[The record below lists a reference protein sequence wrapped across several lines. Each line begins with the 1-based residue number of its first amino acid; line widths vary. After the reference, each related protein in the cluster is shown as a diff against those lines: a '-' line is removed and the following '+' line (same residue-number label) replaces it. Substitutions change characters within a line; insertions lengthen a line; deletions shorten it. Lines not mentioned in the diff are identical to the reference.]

1 MTDPHTNQKKRKK
14 DDFLMQGM
22 ILAIAMVMTKVIGA
36 LYRIPLTNIL
46 GDEGNGFYGY
56 AFEVYAFALMLSSL
70 SLPTA
75 VSKLVSARM
84 AMRQRRNAFRVFL
97 GSLVFSVIVGVL
109 ASLIVFFGADMIA
122 ANLMKSPLSAY
133 ALRVLAVGLFV
144 VALLGVLRGYFQGLG
159 TMMPTAVSQIIEQ
172 VVNAVVSIAGASVL
186 FKIGIAAGEKR
197 NEELLGPAYGAAG
210 GTLGTVAG
218 AVFALLFLLFS
229 FFIYRKVIRRQ
240 IRADRTKKKESYRH
254 ILKILI
260 LTIIPVIFSTAIY
273 NINQILD
280 LSFFNQI
287 MAAQGFTEKEYMT
300 LQGIYTGKYNTLI
313 NIPLAMANGL
323 AASVI
328 PSLTMA
334 AATKNKK
341 EIHGK
346 IEQTIKLTMLI
357 AIPCFIGFIV
367 LAKPLMILLYNDANT
382 TPALTLALG
391 AVTVVLYSLS
401 TVTNSILQGL
411 DKMAEPAKNAG
422 ISLIVHLA
430 ALFLMLI
437 VFKWNIYALV
447 GSNIIFSLCMCYLNI
462 RAIRLTCGY
471 RQEIDKTYLK
481 PLTAALVMGIVT
493 YVVHLLFDVLI
504 GGRFVATGLS
514 ILIAMP
520 VYAVV
525 VLKLGTLSKRFYR
538 IAKRG
543 CDLPDMQETASASGA
558 LEKINSVGV

>member
-1 MTDPHTNQKKRKK
+1 
-14 DDFLMQGM
+14 
-22 ILAIAMVMTKVIGA
+22 
-36 LYRIPLTNIL
+36 
-46 GDEGNGFYGY
+46 
-56 AFEVYAFALMLSSL
+56 
-70 SLPTA
+70 
-75 VSKLVSARM
+75 
-84 AMRQRRNAFRVFL
+84 
-97 GSLVFSVIVGVL
+97 
-109 ASLIVFFGADMIA
+109 MIA

-422 ISLIVHLA
+422 LSLIVHLA

-525 VLKLGTLSKRFYR
+525 ALKLGTLSKKDFTALPKGDAIYR
-538 IAKRG
+538 ICKKLHL
-543 CDLPDMQETASASGA
+543 LPGH
-558 LEKINSVGV
+558 

>member
-1 MTDPHTNQKKRKK
+1 MTDSHTNQKKRKK

-229 FFIYRKVIRRQ
+229 FFIYRKVIQRQ
-240 IRADRTKKKESYRH
+240 IRADRTKKKESYRY

-525 VLKLGTLSKRFYR
+525 VLKLGTLSKKDFTALPKGDAIYR
-538 IAKRG
+538 ICKKLHL
-543 CDLPDMQETASASGA
+543 LPGH
-558 LEKINSVGV
+558 

>member
-1 MTDPHTNQKKRKK
+1 
-14 DDFLMQGM
+14 
-22 ILAIAMVMTKVIGA
+22 
-36 LYRIPLTNIL
+36 
-46 GDEGNGFYGY
+46 
-56 AFEVYAFALMLSSL
+56 
-70 SLPTA
+70 
-75 VSKLVSARM
+75 
-84 AMRQRRNAFRVFL
+84 
-97 GSLVFSVIVGVL
+97 
-109 ASLIVFFGADMIA
+109 
-122 ANLMKSPLSAY
+122 
-133 ALRVLAVGLFV
+133 
-144 VALLGVLRGYFQGLG
+144 
-159 TMMPTAVSQIIEQ
+159 
-172 VVNAVVSIAGASVL
+172 
-186 FKIGIAAGEKR
+186 
-197 NEELLGPAYGAAG
+197 
-210 GTLGTVAG
+210 
-218 AVFALLFLLFS
+218 
-229 FFIYRKVIRRQ
+229 
-240 IRADRTKKKESYRH
+240 
-254 ILKILI
+254 
-260 LTIIPVIFSTAIY
+260 
-273 NINQILD
+273 
-280 LSFFNQI
+280 
-287 MAAQGFTEKEYMT
+287 
-300 LQGIYTGKYNTLI
+300 
-313 NIPLAMANGL
+313 MANGL

-422 ISLIVHLA
+422 LSLIVHLA

-525 VLKLGTLSKRFYR
+525 VLKLGTLSKKDFTALPKGDAIYR
-538 IAKRG
+538 ICKKLHL
-543 CDLPDMQETASASGA
+543 LPGH
-558 LEKINSVGV
+558 

>member
-218 AVFALLFLLFS
+218 AVFALRCLLFS

-525 VLKLGTLSKRFYR
+525 VLKLGTLSKKDFTALPKGDAIYR
-538 IAKRG
+538 ICKKLHL
-543 CDLPDMQETASASGA
+543 LPGH
-558 LEKINSVGV
+558 

>member
-22 ILAIAMVMTKVIGA
+22 ILALAMVMTKVIGA

-411 DKMAEPAKNAG
+411 NKMAEPAKNAG
-422 ISLIVHLA
+422 ISLIVQLA

-525 VLKLGTLSKRFYR
+525 VLKLGTLSKKDFTALPKGDAIYR
-538 IAKRG
+538 ICKKLHL
-543 CDLPDMQETASASGA
+543 LPGH
-558 LEKINSVGV
+558 

>member
-240 IRADRTKKKESYRH
+240 NPCRPDKEKRKLPSYF
-254 ILKILI
+254 K
-260 LTIIPVIFSTAIY
+260 
-273 NINQILD
+273 NIDPDNHSGHLQYGD
-280 LSFFNQI
+280 L
-287 MAAQGFTEKEYMT
+287 
-300 LQGIYTGKYNTLI
+300 
-313 NIPLAMANGL
+313 
-323 AASVI
+323 
-328 PSLTMA
+328 
-334 AATKNKK
+334 
-341 EIHGK
+341 
-346 IEQTIKLTMLI
+346 
-357 AIPCFIGFIV
+357 
-367 LAKPLMILLYNDANT
+367 
-382 TPALTLALG
+382 
-391 AVTVVLYSLS
+391 
-401 TVTNSILQGL
+401 
-411 DKMAEPAKNAG
+411 
-422 ISLIVHLA
+422 
-430 ALFLMLI
+430 
-437 VFKWNIYALV
+437 
-447 GSNIIFSLCMCYLNI
+447 
-462 RAIRLTCGY
+462 
-471 RQEIDKTYLK
+471 
-481 PLTAALVMGIVT
+481 
-493 YVVHLLFDVLI
+493 
-504 GGRFVATGLS
+504 
-514 ILIAMP
+514 
-520 VYAVV
+520 
-525 VLKLGTLSKRFYR
+525 
-538 IAKRG
+538 
-543 CDLPDMQETASASGA
+543 
-558 LEKINSVGV
+558 

>member
-97 GSLVFSVIVGVL
+97 GSLVFSVIVGVQ

-525 VLKLGTLSKRFYR
+525 VLKLGTLSKKDFTALPKGDAIYR
-538 IAKRG
+538 ICKKLHL
-543 CDLPDMQETASASGA
+543 LPEH
-558 LEKINSVGV
+558 

>member
-75 VSKLVSARM
+75 VSKLVSARI

-411 DKMAEPAKNAG
+411 DKMA
-422 ISLIVHLA
+422 

-525 VLKLGTLSKRFYR
+525 VLKLGTLSKKDFTALPKGDAIYR
-538 IAKRG
+538 ICKKLHL
-543 CDLPDMQETASASGA
+543 LPGH
-558 LEKINSVGV
+558 

>member
-133 ALRVLAVGLFV
+133 ALRVLAVGLVV

-422 ISLIVHLA
+422 LSLIVHLA

-514 ILIAMP
+514 ILIAMS

-525 VLKLGTLSKRFYR
+525 VLKLGTLSKKDFTALPKGAAIYR
-538 IAKRG
+538 ICKKLHL
-543 CDLPDMQETASASGA
+543 LPGH
-558 LEKINSVGV
+558 

>member
-334 AATKNKK
+334 VATKNKK

-462 RAIRLTCGY
+462 RAIRQTCGY
-471 RQEIDKTYLK
+471 RQEIDKTYLR

-525 VLKLGTLSKRFYR
+525 VLKLGTLSRKDFTALPKGDAIYR
-538 IAKRG
+538 ICRKLHL
-543 CDLPDMQETASASGA
+543 LPGH
-558 LEKINSVGV
+558 

>member
-84 AMRQRRNAFRVFL
+84 AMRQRRNALRVPL

-144 VALLGVLRGYFQGLG
+144 VALRGVLRGYFQGLG

-313 NIPLAMANGL
+313 NIPLGVGDGVAG
-323 AASVI
+323 SGS

-422 ISLIVHLA
+422 LSLIVHLA

-525 VLKLGTLSKRFYR
+525 VLKLGTLSKKDFTALPKGDAIYR
-538 IAKRG
+538 ICKKLHL
-543 CDLPDMQETASASGA
+543 LPGH
-558 LEKINSVGV
+558 

>member
-1 MTDPHTNQKKRKK
+1 MTESQTNQKKRKK

-84 AMRQRRNAFRVFL
+84 AMHQRRNAFRVFL
-97 GSLVFSVIVGVL
+97 GSLIFSVIVGIL
-109 ASLIVFFGADMIA
+109 ASVIVFFGADLIA

-133 ALRVLAVGLFV
+133 ALRVLAIGLFI

-172 VVNAVVSIAGASVL
+172 VINAVVSIAGASIL
-186 FKIGIAAGEKR
+186 FKIGAAAGEKQK
-197 NEELLGPAYGAAG
+197 EDLLGPAYGAAG

-218 AVFALLFLLFS
+218 AVFALLFLIFS
-229 FFIYRKVIRRQ
+229 FFVYRKVIKRQ
-240 IRADRTKKKESYRH
+240 IASDRTKRTESYRH
-254 ILKILI
+254 ILKVLI

-334 AATKNKK
+334 VAARNKK
-341 EIHGK
+341 EIHEK

-367 LAKPLMILLYNDANT
+367 LAKPLMILLYNDPNK
-382 TPALTLALG
+382 TPAFTLALG
-391 AVTVVLYSLS
+391 AITVVLYSLS

-430 ALFLMLI
+430 SLFLMLI

-462 RAIRLTCGY
+462 RAIRQTCGY
-471 RQEIDKTYLK
+471 RQEIDRTYLK

-504 GGRFVATGLS
+504 GGRFIATCLS
-514 ILIAMP
+514 ILIAIPM
-520 VYAVV
+520 YAVV
-525 VLKLGTLSKRFYR
+525 VLRLGTLSRKDFSALPKGESIYR
-538 IAKRG
+538 ICKKMHL
-543 CDLPDMQETASASGA
+543 LPG
-558 LEKINSVGV
+558 N